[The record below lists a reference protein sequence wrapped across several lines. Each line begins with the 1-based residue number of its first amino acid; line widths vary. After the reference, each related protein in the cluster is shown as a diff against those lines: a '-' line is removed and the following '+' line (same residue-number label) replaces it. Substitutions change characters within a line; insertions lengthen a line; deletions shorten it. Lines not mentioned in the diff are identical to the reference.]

1 MSFPYP
7 LDPFGNIAEREM
19 TIFYE
24 TERLEAEIVRLRAQV
39 AELEKALIEY
49 ACTGTEHPC
58 GCYTLLNKDRVQVAE
73 LRELLAS
80 ETRRAEDAH
89 GMTMRQSLAI
99 EQLREALQRLLFDL
113 EHGSHYSIIATQIGD
128 IIAKI
133 TEDK

>member
-7 LDPFGNIAEREM
+7 LDPFGNISEREM

-24 TERLEAEIVRLRAQV
+24 TERLKAEIVRL
-39 AELEKALIEY
+39 
-49 ACTGTEHPC
+49 
-58 GCYTLLNKDRVQVAE
+58 RVQVAE